1 MKDKI
6 TVLFIEQGVAFGGS
20 LVVIANLV
28 RCLDPEKFRS
38 VVVAEMD
45 EEIVQHHIKG
55 MAKIYIAKHN
65 FNYVLWE
72 KLTERLQR
80 IQTKLI
86 RKAGLYFISAIRGM
100 TNSLYAIKLA
110 MIMLRERVDL
120 VHINNGTHNLEANLI
135 SLLFAKSRIVHIH
148 GVGQVGTLEKLFLKA
163 VPKVIVISE
172 FVKSS
177 MAQAGIPEDQM
188 LTIVNPVLPDAV
200 PSGARERVRKKYGL
214 DNDAMIFGIFG
225 RVVEWKG
232 QKEFLQAAV
241 QVIKAIPQARAL
253 IIGDASDGG
262 NRYLRELHQFAAK
275 HGIKDKVIFTGY
287 VSNVAEL
294 YTAMDVVVHTSIEPE
309 PFGLVITEA
318 MAYGVPVVASTL
330 GAPREIIHD
339 GVDGF
344 LVHPADTE
352 KLASTIINLL
362 RNDELRKGMGTLAKQ
377 EVMIRYDAN
386 VFARAFEQVYLQVL
400 GR

>member
-1 MKDKI
+1 MNDKI
-6 TVLFIEQGVAFGGS
+6 TVLIVDQGVAFGGS

-28 RCLDPEKFRS
+28 RCLDQEKFRA

-65 FNYVLWE
+65 FNYVHWE
-72 KLTERLQR
+72 KVTERLQR
-80 IQTKLI
+80 TQIKLV
-86 RKAGLYFISAIRGM
+86 RKAGLYFLSAIRGLV
-100 TNSLYAIKLA
+100 NSLYAIKLSI
-110 MIMLRERVDL
+110 IMLRERVDL

-148 GVGQVGTLEKLFLKA
+148 GVGQVGTLEKLFLRA

-177 MAQAGIPEDQM
+177 MAEAGIPEDQM
-188 LTIVNPVLPDAV
+188 LTIVNPVLPDVV

-214 DNDAMIFGIFG
+214 GSDAVIFGIFG

-232 QKEFLQAAV
+232 QKEFLQAAELV
-241 QVIKAIPQARAL
+241 LKAVPHARAL
-253 IIGDASDGG
+253 IIGDASDGDDH
-262 NRYLRELHQFAAK
+262 YLRELHQFATEC
-275 HGIKDKVIFTGY
+275 GIQERVIFTGY

-294 YTAMDVVVHTSIEPE
+294 YAAMDVVVHTSVEPE

-344 LVHPADTE
+344 LVHPGDTE
-352 KLASTIINLL
+352 KLASTIIDLL
-362 RNDELRKGMGTLAKQ
+362 KNDELRKRMGALAKQ
-377 EVMIRYDAN
+377 EVITRYDAN
-386 VFARAFEQVYLQVL
+386 TFARAFEQIYLQVL